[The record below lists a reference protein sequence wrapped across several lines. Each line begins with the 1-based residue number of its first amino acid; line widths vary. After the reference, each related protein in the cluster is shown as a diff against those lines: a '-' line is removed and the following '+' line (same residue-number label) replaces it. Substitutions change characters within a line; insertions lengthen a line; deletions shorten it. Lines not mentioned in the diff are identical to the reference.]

1 MLLPMGGYMKSNK
14 PLDPNLN
21 MWLLMAKLHYKMVLV
36 RRAELSPQ
44 DVTPRQMYIL
54 QLIDDLGSKATLSN
68 IAQLLERK
76 LDAVARKAV
85 DMEKARL
92 INRIKMPKSRLLKLE
107 LTKKGNEILNSG
119 WHSKG
124 MKEVSSILNKEE
136 RRQLYSILNRLL
148 SKVNEYTSE
157 GEQA

>member
-1 MLLPMGGYMKSNK
+1 MKSKK

-36 RRAELSPQ
+36 RRAELSPH

-54 QLIDDLGSKATLSN
+54 QLIDDLGPSATLSD
-68 IAQLLERK
+68 IAQLIERK
-76 LDAVARKAV
+76 LDAVARKTV
-85 DMEKARL
+85 DMEKAGL
-92 INRIKMPKSRLLKLE
+92 IKRIKMPRSRLLKLK
-107 LTKKGNEILNSG
+107 LTEKGSEILKSG

-136 RRQLYSILNRLL
+136 RQQFYSVLNRLL
-148 SKVNEYTSE
+148 TKVDEYTSE
-157 GEQA
+157 GHLSD